1 MAKTIV
7 KTRAIVLH
15 SIKYGDNS
23 LIVKMLTEEEGL
35 QSFMVKNVFG
45 KKSKMKAA
53 LFQNMTLLDIISES
67 GNGSLSFI
75 KELSLAHYYKDIS
88 TNIKKSTIIFFISEL
103 LSKTITESETD
114 TALFDFIFNSMIW
127 LDEAEDDYVNFPIFF
142 AIRLSAYLGFFPNIG
157 TYSEGS
163 CFDLLDGNFKK
174 IQNDIYQMEPELSRA
189 FYEILEVTRPCDSTR
204 DSLSLSA
211 TQPLSNSASQQ
222 LSLKERRKLLE
233 HIATYYKLHVE
244 DMRELSSYEI
254 LKTVFEN

>member
-53 LFQNMTLLDIISES
+53 LFQNMTLLDIVSES

-75 KELSLAHYYKDIS
+75 KELSLTHYYKDIT

-142 AIRLSAYLGFFPNIG
+142 AIRLSAYLGFFPNID

-163 CFDLLDGNFKK
+163 CFDLLDGNFKQ
-174 IQNDIYQMEPELSRA
+174 IQNNIYQMEPELSRT
-189 FYEILEVTRPCDSTR
+189 FYKILEVTRQCDSTG
-204 DSLSLSA
+204 DSHR
-211 TQPLSNSASQQ
+211 NSVSQI
-222 LSLKERRKLLE
+222 LSLKERRLLLE

-254 LKTVFEN
+254 LKTVFES

>member
-1 MAKTIV
+1 MNKTTV

-23 LIVKMLTEEEGL
+23 LIVKMLTEESGL
-35 QSFMVKNVFG
+35 LSFMVKNVFG

-53 LFQNMTLLDIISES
+53 LFQNRTLLDIVSES

-75 KELSLAHYYKDIS
+75 KELSLAHYYKDIT

-114 TALFDFIFNSMIW
+114 TALFDFIFNAMIW
-127 LDEAEDDYVNFPIFF
+127 LDEAENDYVNFPILF
-142 AIRLSAYLGFFPNIG
+142 AIRLSAYLGFFPNID

-174 IQNDIYQMEPELSRA
+174 NQNDIYQMEPELSRT
-189 FYEILEVTRPCDSTR
+189 FYEILEVTRTCDSIG
-204 DSLSLSA
+204 DSLKFSSSHRL
-211 TQPLSNSASQQ
+211 TDLETHR

-244 DMRELSSYEI
+244 DMRELGSYEI

>member
-53 LFQNMTLLDIISES
+53 LFQNMTLLDIVSES

-75 KELSLAHYYKDIS
+75 KELSLTHYYKDIT

-142 AIRLSAYLGFFPNIG
+142 AIRLSAYLGFFPNID

-163 CFDLLDGNFKK
+163 CFDLLDGNFKQ
-174 IQNDIYQMEPELSRA
+174 IQNDIYQMEPELSRT
-189 FYEILEVTRPCDSTR
+189 FYEILEVTRQCDSTG
-204 DSLSLSA
+204 DSPSKSV
-211 TQPLSNSASQQ
+211 SQI
-222 LSLKERRKLLE
+222 LSLKERRLLLE
-233 HIATYYKLHVE
+233 HISTYYKLHVE

-254 LKTVFEN
+254 LKTVFES

>member
-53 LFQNMTLLDIISES
+53 LFQNMTLLDIVSES

-75 KELSLAHYYKDIS
+75 KELSLAHYYKDIPI
-88 TNIKKSTIIFFISEL
+88 NIKKSTIIFFISEL

-127 LDEAEDDYVNFPIFF
+127 LDEAENDYVNFPIFF
-142 AIRLSAYLGFFPNIG
+142 AIRLSAYLGFFPNID

-174 IQNDIYQMEPELSRA
+174 NQNDIYQMEPELSRA
-189 FYEILEVTRPCDSTR
+189 FYDISA
-204 DSLSLSA
+204 SL
-211 TQPLSNSASQQ
+211 QLSNSATQH
-222 LSLKERRKLLE
+222 LSLKERRLLLE
-233 HIATYYKLHVE
+233 SISTYYKLHVE

-254 LKTVFEN
+254 LKTVFES

>member
-1 MAKTIV
+1 MAKTTV

-127 LDEAEDDYVNFPIFF
+127 LDEAEDNYVNFPIFF
-142 AIRLSAYLGFFPNIG
+142 AIRLSAYLGFFPNID

-189 FYEILEVTRPCDSTR
+189 FYEILEVTRQCDSTR

-211 TQPLSNSASQQ
+211 TQPLSNSTTQQ

>member
-53 LFQNMTLLDIISES
+53 LFQNMTLLDIVSES

-127 LDEAEDDYVNFPIFF
+127 LDEAENDYVNFPIFF
-142 AIRLSAYLGFFPNIG
+142 AIRLSAYLGFFPNID

-174 IQNDIYQMEPELSRA
+174 NQNDIYQMEPELSRA
-189 FYEILEVTRPCDSTR
+189 FYDI
-204 DSLSLSA
+204 SA
-211 TQPLSNSASQQ
+211 SQQLSNSATQH

-233 HIATYYKLHVE
+233 HISTYYKLHVE

-254 LKTVFEN
+254 LKTVFES

>member
-1 MAKTIV
+1 MNRTTV

-23 LIVKMLTEEEGL
+23 LIVKMLTEESGL

-53 LFQNMTLLDIISES
+53 LFQNMTLLDIVSES

-75 KELSLAHYYKDIS
+75 KELSLAHYYKDIT

-114 TALFDFIFNSMIW
+114 TALFDFIFNAMIW
-127 LDEAEDDYVNFPIFF
+127 LDEAENNYVNFPIFF
-142 AIRLSAYLGFFPNIG
+142 AIRLSAYLGFFPNID

-174 IQNDIYQMEPELSRA
+174 KQNDIYQMEPELSRT
-189 FYEILEVTRPCDSTR
+189 FYKISSSHRLTDLETHR
-204 DSLSLSA
+204 
-211 TQPLSNSASQQ
+211 

-244 DMRELSSYEI
+244 DMRELGSFEI
-254 LKTVFEN
+254 LKTVFES